1 MCAIIVLT
9 KNKNGATDSSDNQRG
24 IAISSFLLKI
34 FNWNILILFDKEL
47 VTDDNQFGFEDRSS
61 SKMCTYFAVEVIN

>member
-1 MCAIIVLT
+1 MTVLMCAIIVLT
-9 KNKNGATDSSDNQRG
+9 KNKNGATDSSDNQGG

-61 SKMCTYFAVEVIN
+61 STMCTICS